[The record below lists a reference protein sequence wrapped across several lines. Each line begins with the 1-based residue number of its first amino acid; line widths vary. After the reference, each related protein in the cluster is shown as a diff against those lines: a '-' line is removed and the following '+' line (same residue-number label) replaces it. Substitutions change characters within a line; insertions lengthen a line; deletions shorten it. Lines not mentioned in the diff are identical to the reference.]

1 MVPVEDGA
9 AEGLPRRGILHVD
22 AKAAALQLEDAL
34 DRPVLVHH
42 DLGFDAHP
50 GLRERSPAGGQCHHP
65 PGHEELPPLGHLKAP
80 DHASLLAMTL
90 RIFNTLTGEK
100 EAFAPL
106 RPPKVG
112 VYVCGVT
119 SYDYSHIGHARCYVA
134 FDVAVRVL
142 RARGFDVTYVRNF
155 TDIDDKIIKRASE
168 LGEAPG
174 VLSSRFIE
182 AYHEDMAALG
192 VERADVEPKVTE
204 HLPEIL
210 ALIAKLVARGLA
222 YASEGDVYFAVRA
235 FPDYG
240 KLSRRKLDDMK
251 AGARVEPGEQKR
263 DPLDF
268 ALWKAAKPGEP
279 SWESPWGPGRPGW
292 HIECSAMSEK
302 YLGETFDL
310 HAGGKD
316 LVFPHHE
323 NEIAQSEGASGKL
336 FARCWMHNGFVT
348 IDAEKMSKSLG
359 NFFTIREVTKK
370 FEPEALRLFLLGTHY
385 RSPINFSDVG
395 VAEAERRLDYFYETL
410 LKADELTDASVE
422 SGSMT
427 TSPTFSAT
435 LDAALDDDF
444 NTPEALAALSAP
456 FTKLNDLLARP
467 SKGKIAEVAAL
478 AGALREATEV
488 LGLCQESPSDY
499 LARRHAR
506 VMLERGLDPDRV
518 NGLVA
523 ERTTARVGKDFAR
536 ADALRQELLELGVEV
551 KDTPTGTI
559 WKPLL
564 SGR

>member
-1 MVPVEDGA
+1 MA
-9 AEGLPRRGILHVD
+9 
-22 AKAAALQLEDAL
+22 
-34 DRPVLVHH
+34 
-42 DLGFDAHP
+42 
-50 GLRERSPAGGQCHHP
+50 
-65 PGHEELPPLGHLKAP
+65 
-80 DHASLLAMTL
+80 L
-90 RIFNTLTGEK
+90 RIFSTLTGEK

-142 RARGFDVTYVRNF
+142 RARGYEVTFVRNF

-174 VLSSRFIE
+174 TLSERFIA
-182 AYHEDMAALG
+182 AYHEDMEALG
-192 VERADVEPKVTE
+192 VARADIEPRVTG
-204 HLPEIL
+204 HIPEIV
-210 ALIAKLVARGLA
+210 ALIGKLVERGLA

-240 KLSRRKLDDMK
+240 KLSRRKLDDMR

-279 SWESPWGPGRPGW
+279 FWESPWGPGRPGW
-292 HIECSAMSEK
+292 HIECSAMSER

-323 NEIAQSEGASGKL
+323 NEIAQSVGASGKL
-336 FARCWMHNGFVT
+336 FAKAWMHNGFVT
-348 IDAEKMSKSLG
+348 VDEEKMSKSLG
-359 NFFTIREVTKK
+359 NFFTIREVLKK

-410 LKADELTDASVE
+410 LKADEVADASVE

-427 TSPTFSAT
+427 DAPTFAAT

-467 SKGKIAEVAAL
+467 SKGKIPEIVGL
-478 AGALREATEV
+478 AGALRAATGV
-488 LGLCQESPSDY
+488 LGICQQAPSSY
-499 LARRHAR
+499 LARRYAR
-506 VMLERGLDPDRV
+506 VMVERGLDSAKV
-518 NGLVA
+518 EEVVA
-523 ERTTARVGKDFAR
+523 RRTAARAARDFAA
-536 ADALRQELLELGVEV
+536 ADALRQELLALGVEV
-551 KDTPTGTI
+551 KDTPAGTV

-564 SGR
+564 SSR

>member
-1 MVPVEDGA
+1 MA
-9 AEGLPRRGILHVD
+9 
-22 AKAAALQLEDAL
+22 
-34 DRPVLVHH
+34 
-42 DLGFDAHP
+42 
-50 GLRERSPAGGQCHHP
+50 
-65 PGHEELPPLGHLKAP
+65 
-80 DHASLLAMTL
+80 L
-90 RIFNTLTGEK
+90 RIFSTLTGEK

-142 RARGFDVTYVRNF
+142 RARGFEVTYVRNF
-155 TDIDDKIIKRASE
+155 TDIDDKIIKRAGE

-174 VLSSRFIE
+174 TLSERFIQ

-192 VERADVEPKVTE
+192 VARADIEPRVTQ
-204 HLPEIL
+204 HLPEIV
-210 ALIAKLVARGLA
+210 ALIGKLVERGLA
-222 YASEGDVYFAVRA
+222 YPSEGDVYFSVRA

-240 KLSRRKLDDMK
+240 KLSRRRLDDLK

-279 SWESPWGPGRPGW
+279 FWESPWGPGRPGW

-336 FARCWMHNGFVT
+336 FARVWMHNGFVT
-348 IDAEKMSKSLG
+348 VDEEKMSKSLG
-359 NFFTIREVTKK
+359 NFFTIREVIAK
-370 FEPEALRLFLLGTHY
+370 FEPEALRLFLIGTHY

-410 LKADELTDASVE
+410 LKADEAVGASGDPPPASPA
-422 SGSMT
+422 SGGGEGDFGS
-427 TSPTFSAT
+427 T

-456 FTKLNDLLARP
+456 FTKLNELLAKP
-467 SKGKIAEVAAL
+467 GKAKLPETAAL
-478 AGALREATEV
+478 ATALREATRV
-488 LGLCQESPSDY
+488 LGICQQAPSSY
-499 LARRHAR
+499 LARRYAR
-506 VMLERGLDPDRV
+506 VMLERGLD
-518 NGLVA
+518 G
-523 ERTTARVGKDFAR
+523 ARVEEMVARRTAARAAKDFAA
-536 ADALRQELLELGVEV
+536 ADALRQELLALGVEV
-551 KDTPTGTI
+551 KDTPAGTV
-559 WKPLL
+559 WEPLL
-564 SGR
+564 SSR